1 MSKENKKTLEVYQ
14 KLANVYL
21 SNNLKHDELDPVKA
35 EKKLQ
40 KLHEF
45 IKLSFSS
52 LPKHAK
58 IFEIGSGDG
67 LNAKFIENL
76 GFKVTASDTA
86 YSFIKTTKN
95 HGLNT
100 INFNALEDE
109 FLEKYYAVFCWR
121 VFVHFTKED
130 ALKVIQK
137 VYDALED
144 DGIFVFNAI
153 NREFKDVDS
162 EWIDFDGEYHLGA
175 ERYYNYFSKEELDN
189 IISLTNFKIAEFHKE
204 GGNTYNKWLVYVLKN
219 QPFWVQFIY

>member
-1 MSKENKKTLEVYQ
+1 M
-14 KLANVYL
+14 
-21 SNNLKHDELDPVKA
+21 
-35 EKKLQ
+35 
-40 KLHEF
+40 
-45 IKLSFSS
+45 
-52 LPKHAK
+52 
-58 IFEIGSGDG
+58 
-67 LNAKFIENL
+67 
-76 GFKVTASDTA
+76 
-86 YSFIKTTKN
+86 
-95 HGLNT
+95 NT

-219 QPFWVQFIY
+219 